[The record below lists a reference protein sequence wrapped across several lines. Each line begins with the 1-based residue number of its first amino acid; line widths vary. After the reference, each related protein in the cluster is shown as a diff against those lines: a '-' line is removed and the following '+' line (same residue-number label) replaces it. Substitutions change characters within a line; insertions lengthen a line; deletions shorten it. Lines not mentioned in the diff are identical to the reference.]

1 MTNVIG
7 LLEYYEDL
15 LMMIMMIFLKLIP
28 YFRFDHMVIVILRK
42 QNWILKFRLKSQSA
56 SV

>member
-15 LMMIMMIFLKLIP
+15 LMMIMMIFLKLI
-28 YFRFDHMVIVILRK
+28 YRTLDLTTWSLLFCANKIGF
-42 QNWILKFRLKSQSA
+42 
-56 SV
+56 